1 MLEMRGARSIIDDK
15 SHLNDLVSLVLMN
28 PSSASQAL
36 SGIWLRERGTI
47 PFTSILFKIKLIN
60 YFILF
65 LWPQP
70 RHMEVPG

>member
-1 MLEMRGARSIIDDK
+1 MLEMRGAGSIIDDK

-36 SGIWLRERGTI
+36 SGIWLREREII
-47 PFTSILFKIKLIN
+47 PFTYILFKIKLIN

-70 RHMEVPG
+70 WHMEVPG